1 MNKRLISLLLCFL
14 MLISVS
20 ATGCSVFG
28 NNSEETTG
36 SSTVAD
42 PDQGKAITLS
52 WYIPCEK
59 PVSAEDV
66 ALVEEAINKITKSK
80 FKTQIKLHMPTID
93 EYYAT
98 IEGIMQARVDEE
110 EQSQLAKDELKKAL
124 RLARAEGNTDT
135 VAVIS
140 KFYEDHPEW
149 VKYQE
154 TEASTDT
161 EETVPETQLN
171 ELGMPEIKYPE
182 ERENQLDI
190 IWLGG
195 YDKFMEYVN
204 NDLLQ
209 RLDEQLSSTSKKLKQ
224 YIYPGALDSVKTA
237 GSGTYAIPNN
247 TVIGEYTY
255 LLLNKRLVDKY
266 KYTPSDLTNIV
277 KCANFLADVKKY
289 EPDVLPIVGEIP
301 VTLTKYWSIDPE
313 TLEINHNKFNIIG
326 HGISDT
332 ATLGSMFNFTGVF
345 GTNVELANTSD
356 YAKQLIAIRTYKD
369 LGYVTEYTN
378 IAKEYAVR
386 VVKGGGELAETYGED
401 YYMNIIESP
410 RADYEDIFGSMFGV
424 STYTRSLKRS
434 MEIITYLNTNSDLRN
449 VLQYGVEDVHY
460 EFDDEGMLHRLNNNY
475 MMDINKTGNVFMAYP
490 EEGMPK
496 NVWTYGKAQNT
507 AAKTMMTLGLRFKDE
522 DFQSSSDPEA
532 VNKLKA
538 AIKAVNDYSAD
549 VEKRLN
555 AAQSVAELEEIMRE
569 VARKFGTDANVKAIT
584 NTTSQESSTP
594 GSVYYDWLKSNGFLE
609 EG

>member
-80 FKTQIKLHMPTID
+80 FKTQIKLHMPTLD

-161 EETVPETQLN
+161 EETAPETQLN

-195 YDKFMEYVN
+195 YDKFMEYV
-204 NDLLQ
+204 
-209 RLDEQLSSTSKKLKQ
+209 
-224 YIYPGALDSVKTA
+224 
-237 GSGTYAIPNN
+237 
-247 TVIGEYTY
+247 
-255 LLLNKRLVDKY
+255 
-266 KYTPSDLTNIV
+266 
-277 KCANFLADVKKY
+277 
-289 EPDVLPIVGEIP
+289 
-301 VTLTKYWSIDPE
+301 
-313 TLEINHNKFNIIG
+313 
-326 HGISDT
+326 
-332 ATLGSMFNFTGVF
+332 
-345 GTNVELANTSD
+345 
-356 YAKQLIAIRTYKD
+356 
-369 LGYVTEYTN
+369 
-378 IAKEYAVR
+378 
-386 VVKGGGELAETYGED
+386 
-401 YYMNIIESP
+401 
-410 RADYEDIFGSMFGV
+410 
-424 STYTRSLKRS
+424 
-434 MEIITYLNTNSDLRN
+434 
-449 VLQYGVEDVHY
+449 
-460 EFDDEGMLHRLNNNY
+460 
-475 MMDINKTGNVFMAYP
+475 
-490 EEGMPK
+490 
-496 NVWTYGKAQNT
+496 
-507 AAKTMMTLGLRFKDE
+507 
-522 DFQSSSDPEA
+522 
-532 VNKLKA
+532 
-538 AIKAVNDYSAD
+538 
-549 VEKRLN
+549 
-555 AAQSVAELEEIMRE
+555 
-569 VARKFGTDANVKAIT
+569 
-584 NTTSQESSTP
+584 
-594 GSVYYDWLKSNGFLE
+594 
-609 EG
+609 